1 MYHTSYRALSDA
13 DNKPTLPSIGRIF
26 DGAPAPTPPVYRRP
40 SLTLPPLDNGSNW
53 RMSSRQIPDDMARA
67 YNYPSMYPEDAYRFS
82 NSNYNMM
89 PRGRVSPESDPGR
102 DALSSASSYSSSSS
116 PYDTR
121 MSSMPPYR
129 PSSAPHLGAY
139 RSTPGY
145 HQSAPPNPFYAP
157 RPPSSAARH
166 QCSYCNKRFN
176 RPSGLKIHLTTH
188 TGDKPFVCP
197 EESCGRSFS
206 VRSNMRRHVRIVHQL
221 TREGSG
227 EPRAESES

>member
-1 MYHTSYRALSDA
+1 MYHPSYKTLSSD
-13 DNKPTLPSIGRIF
+13 DRPTLPSIGRIF
-26 DGAPAPTPPVYRRP
+26 DGAPVVPAYRRP
-40 SLTLPPLDNGSNW
+40 SLTLPPLDDGSGW
-53 RMSSRQIPDDMARA
+53 RMSSRMSDEMQARA
-67 YNYPSMYPEDAYRFS
+67 YGYQTMHQEDLYRLPAY
-82 NSNYNMM
+82 MM
-89 PRGRVSPESDPGR
+89 PRGRASPESDPGR

-116 PYDTR
+116 PYDIRASSSPYDTR
-121 MSSMPPYR
+121 IPYR

-139 RSTPGY
+139 RSTPTY
-145 HQSAPPNPFYAP
+145 HHSVPSNPFYPP

-227 EPRAESES
+227 EPRATSES

>member
-1 MYHTSYRALSDA
+1 MYHPASYKTASTGDR
-13 DNKPTLPSIGRIF
+13 PTLPSIGRIF
-26 DGAPAPTPPVYRRP
+26 EGAPAPLPTYRRP
-40 SLTLPPLDNGSNW
+40 SLTLPPLDDGTGWRLSN
-53 RMSSRQIPDDMARA
+53 DMAMSGRA
-67 YNYPSMYPEDAYRFS
+67 FSYQAMHQEELYRLPNY
-82 NSNYNMM
+82 MM
-89 PRGRVSPESDPGR
+89 PRGRLSPESDPGR

-116 PYDTR
+116 PYDT
-121 MSSMPPYR
+121 YR

-139 RSTPGY
+139 RSVPSY
-145 HQSAPPNPFYAP
+145 HHSAPPNPFYTA

-197 EESCGRSFS
+197 EESCARSFS

-221 TREGSG
+221 REGSG
-227 EPRAESES
+227 EPRATSES

>member
-1 MYHTSYRALSDA
+1 MYHPSYKSFSD
-13 DNKPTLPSIGRIF
+13 DRPTLPSIGRIF
-26 DGAPAPTPPVYRRP
+26 DGAPAPAPVQAPVYRRP
-40 SLTLPPLDNGSNW
+40 SLTLPPLDNGSTW
-53 RMSSRQIPDDMARA
+53 RMSNRIPDDMQARA
-67 YNYPSMYPEDAYRFS
+67 FGYQAMHQEELYRLPNY
-82 NSNYNMM
+82 MM
-89 PRGRVSPESDPGR
+89 PRGRSSPDSDPGR

-121 MSSMPPYR
+121 MPPYR

-139 RSTPGY
+139 RSTPTY
-145 HQSAPPNPFYAP
+145 HHSAPNPFYPP

-227 EPRAESES
+227 EPRAASES

>member
-1 MYHTSYRALSDA
+1 MYHTQYTEQDP
-13 DNKPTLPSIGRIF
+13 KPTLPSIGRIF
-26 DGAPAPTPPVYRRP
+26 DGAPNQQQPVYRRP
-40 SLTLPPLDNGSNW
+40 SLTLPPLDNATSWRISN
-53 RMSSRQIPDDMARA
+53 RQIPEDLARA
-67 YNYPSMYPEDAYRFS
+67 YSYPSMYPEDAYRFS
-82 NSNYNMM
+82 GYNMM
-89 PRGRVSPESDPGR
+89 PRGRISPESDPGR

-116 PYDTR
+116 PYDNR
-121 MSSMPPYR
+121 MPSMSPYR

-139 RSTPGY
+139 RSTPAY
-145 HQSAPPNPFYAP
+145 HHSAPSHPFYAA

-221 TREGSG
+221 AREGSG
-227 EPRAESES
+227 EPRAASES

>member
-1 MYHTSYRALSDA
+1 MYHPVYRSIPD
-13 DNKPTLPSIGRIF
+13 DDRPTLPSIGRIF
-26 DGAPAPTPPVYRRP
+26 DGAPQQTPVYRRP
-40 SLTLPPLDNGSNW
+40 SLTLPPLDNGSGW
-53 RMSSRQIPDDMARA
+53 RMSNTRQQFPDDLQVRA
-67 YNYPSMYPEDAYRFS
+67 YNYQAMHQEELYRLP
-82 NSNYNMM
+82 NYMM
-89 PRGRVSPESDPGR
+89 PRGRLSPDSDPGR
-102 DALSSASSYSSSSS
+102 DGLSSASSYSSSSS

-121 MSSMPPYR
+121 MPMPPYR

-139 RSTPGY
+139 RNTPTY
-145 HQSAPPNPFYAP
+145 HHSAPYPFYSP
-157 RPPSSAARH
+157 RPPASAARH

-227 EPRAESES
+227 EPRAASES

>member
-1 MYHTSYRALSDA
+1 MYHPSYRTVSAQD
-13 DNKPTLPSIGRIF
+13 DRPTLPSIGRIF
-26 DGAPAPTPPVYRRP
+26 DGAPAPPVYRRP
-40 SLTLPPLDNGSNW
+40 SLTLPPLDNGSGW
-53 RMSSRQIPDDMARA
+53 RMSSSQMSGGHIQTQTGAFNYQPPVMHQEDFYRIPSYMTQHGRA
-67 YNYPSMYPEDAYRFS
+67 
-82 NSNYNMM
+82 
-89 PRGRVSPESDPGR
+89 SPESDPGR
-102 DALSSASSYSSSSS
+102 DGLSSASSYSSSSS

-121 MSSMPPYR
+121 MPMYR

-139 RSTPGY
+139 RSTPTY
-145 HQSAPPNPFYAP
+145 HHSAASNPFYPP

-221 TREGSG
+221 AREGSG
-227 EPRAESES
+227 EPRAASES

>member
-1 MYHTSYRALSDA
+1 M
-13 DNKPTLPSIGRIF
+13 SI
-26 DGAPAPTPPVYRRP
+26 
-40 SLTLPPLDNGSNW
+40 
-53 RMSSRQIPDDMARA
+53 
-67 YNYPSMYPEDAYRFS
+67 
-82 NSNYNMM
+82 
-89 PRGRVSPESDPGR
+89 
-102 DALSSASSYSSSSS
+102 
-116 PYDTR
+116 
-121 MSSMPPYR
+121 PPYR

-139 RSTPGY
+139 RSAPSY
-145 HQSAPPNPFYAP
+145 HHPAPPNPFYAA

-166 QCSYCNKRFN
+166 QCTYCNKRFN

-227 EPRAESES
+227 EPRATSES

>member
-1 MYHTSYRALSDA
+1 MYHPAYRTVAAHD
-13 DNKPTLPSIGRIF
+13 DRPTLPSIGRIF
-26 DGAPAPTPPVYRRP
+26 DGAPAPAAYRRP
-40 SLTLPPLDNGSNW
+40 SLTLPPLDNGAGW
-53 RMSSRQIPDDMARA
+53 RMSSVQMAADSQARA
-67 YNYPSMYPEDAYRFS
+67 FPSYQSPAMREQDIYRMPNY
-82 NSNYNMM
+82 MM
-89 PRGRVSPESDPGR
+89 PHGRLSPESDPGR
-102 DALSSASSYSSSSS
+102 DGLSSASSYSSASS
-116 PYDTR
+116 PYDTHV
-121 MSSMPPYR
+121 PYR

-139 RSTPGY
+139 RSAATY
-145 HQSAPPNPFYAP
+145 HHSAPSNPFYPP

-221 TREGSG
+221 AREGSG
-227 EPRAESES
+227 EPRAASES

>member
-1 MYHTSYRALSDA
+1 MYHPSYRTVSAQD
-13 DNKPTLPSIGRIF
+13 DRPTLPSIGRIF
-26 DGAPAPTPPVYRRP
+26 DGAPDSAPAPAAYRRP
-40 SLTLPPLDNGSNW
+40 SLTLPPLDNGSGW
-53 RMSSRQIPDDMARA
+53 RMSSGQMSGDMQSRAFHYQPTVMREEDLYRIP
-67 YNYPSMYPEDAYRFS
+67 NY
-82 NSNYNMM
+82 MM
-89 PRGRVSPESDPGR
+89 PRGRGSPESDPGR

-121 MSSMPPYR
+121 LPPYR

-139 RSTPGY
+139 RSTPTY
-145 HQSAPPNPFYAP
+145 HHSPPSNPFYPP

-227 EPRAESES
+227 EPRAASES

>member
-1 MYHTSYRALSDA
+1 
-13 DNKPTLPSIGRIF
+13 
-26 DGAPAPTPPVYRRP
+26 
-40 SLTLPPLDNGSNW
+40 
-53 RMSSRQIPDDMARA
+53 MSSDMQTRA
-67 YNYPSMYPEDAYRFS
+67 FYHPSQEMRPEDFYR
-82 NSNYNMM
+82 M
-89 PRGRVSPESDPGR
+89 PHYMVPQGRTSPESDPGR
-102 DALSSASSYSSSSS
+102 DGMSSASSYSSSSS

-121 MSSMPPYR
+121 MPTYR

-139 RSTPGY
+139 RSTPSY
-145 HQSAPPNPFYAP
+145 HNPAPPNPFYP
-157 RPPSSAARH
+157 TRPPSSAARH

-206 VRSNMRRHVRIVHQL
+206 VRSNCRRHVRIVHQL

-227 EPRAESES
+227 EPRAASES

>member
-1 MYHTSYRALSDA
+1 MYHATYRTLSD
-13 DNKPTLPSIGRIF
+13 DHKPTLPSIGRIF
-26 DGAPAPTPPVYRRP
+26 DGAPTPTLPVYRRP
-40 SLTLPPLDNGSNW
+40 SLTLPPLDNGSSWKMN
-53 RMSSRQIPDDMARA
+53 SRQIPEEMARA
-67 YNYPSMYPEDAYRFS
+67 YSYPSVYPEDAYRI
-82 NSNYNMM
+82 SNYNMM
-89 PRGRVSPESDPGR
+89 PRGRISPESDPGR

-121 MSSMPPYR
+121 MPSMPPYR

-139 RSTPGY
+139 RSTPTY
-145 HQSAPPNPFYAP
+145 HQPAPNPFYAS

-166 QCSYCNKRFN
+166 QCTYCNKRFN

-227 EPRAESES
+227 EPRATSES